1 MTFEGSW
8 KYGLI
13 ERAQSDADFATSNSC
28 NLHLFLVRE
37 AVTDGK
43 DLTPVYIGVGVGNGV
58 LVIIVIAVVVVYCM
72 RKRKR
77 YGMTPKVYRNLTFC
91 KVFAELAS
99 RMGSDQD
106 SNM

>member
-1 MTFEGSW
+1 M
-8 KYGLI
+8 I
-13 ERAQSDADFATSNSC
+13 ETAQFDADFADANSC
-28 NLHLFLVRE
+28 NLDLFVVRE

-77 YGMTPKVYRNLTFC
+77 YGMTPKVYQNLTFC
-91 KVFAELAS
+91 
-99 RMGSDQD
+99 
-106 SNM
+106 